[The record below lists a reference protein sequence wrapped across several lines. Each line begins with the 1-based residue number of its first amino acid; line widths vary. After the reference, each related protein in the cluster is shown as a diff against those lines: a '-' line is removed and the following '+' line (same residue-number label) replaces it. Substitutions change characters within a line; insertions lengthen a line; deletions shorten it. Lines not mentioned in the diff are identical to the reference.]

1 MVFLG
6 WGLLLLLAVAAVIVS
21 RMGLNTWW
29 HLLFLP
35 PSLLMPLL
43 LYPQLSGR
51 NQFFWLLG
59 FLCVVMYLGF
69 FWKEAETVREK

>member
-29 HLLFLP
+29 RLLFLP

-51 NQFFWLLG
+51 NQFF
-59 FLCVVMYLGF
+59 
-69 FWKEAETVREK
+69 